1 MQKNMLLQFISNI
14 GDIYFLLK
22 LNIKSI
28 NNIMP
33 EMLQILK
40 CMETEVW
47 NIECK
52 VNSNSISVVRLLVI

>member
-1 MQKNMLLQFISNI
+1 
-14 GDIYFLLK
+14 
-22 LNIKSI
+22 
-28 NNIMP
+28 MP

-52 VNSNSISVVRLLVI
+52 VHSNSISVVGLLVIWPHDDVVVNTPIM